1 MVTISKEN
9 GDWAF
14 PTNNAKLGVVT
25 TGMTLRQYFAG
36 QALVGILAK
45 YGIDSQ
51 EHYMDQTIRDA
62 YDIADKMIERRYK

>member
-1 MVTISKEN
+1 MTISKEN

-14 PTNNAKLGVVT
+14 PTHSDKMGVAT

-51 EHYMDQTIRDA
+51 DHYMGQTVRDA
-62 YDIADKMIERRYK
+62 YDIADKMLERRYK

>member
-14 PTNNAKLGVVT
+14 PTHSDKMGVAT

-36 QALVGILAK
+36 QALSGLLAK
-45 YGIDSQ
+45 YGIDNQ
-51 EHYMDQTIRDA
+51 DHFMEQTAIDA
-62 YDIADKMIERRYK
+62 YDMADKMLERRYK

>member
-1 MVTISKEN
+1 MTISKEN
-9 GDWAF
+9 GDGAF
-14 PTNNAKLGVVT
+14 PTHSDKMGVAT